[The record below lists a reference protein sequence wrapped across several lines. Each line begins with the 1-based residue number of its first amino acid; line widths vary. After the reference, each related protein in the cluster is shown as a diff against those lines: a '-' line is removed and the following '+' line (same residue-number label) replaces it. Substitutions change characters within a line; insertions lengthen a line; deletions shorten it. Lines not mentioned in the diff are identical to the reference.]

1 MSSPVC
7 GLPLCSGRSGLVS
20 VEAGLRRLG
29 TAGNGGASWRRWLAS
44 VEANLRGDGEEN
56 GDCRV
61 FTSWR
66 LVQENGLLGLE
77 MAMSKRE
84 WRWGREWSCG
94 RGKVRGGDGMAERFF
109 FKGKGGRRRLL
120 CICVGSLVCFAKA
133 KTGGK
138 WRLVCRSA

>member
-1 MSSPVC
+1 
-7 GLPLCSGRSGLVS
+7 
-20 VEAGLRRLG
+20 
-29 TAGNGGASWRRWLAS
+29 

-84 WRWGREWSCG
+84 WRWGREWSRG
-94 RGKVRGGDGMAERFF
+94 RGKVSGGDGMAKRFF
-109 FKGKGGRRRLL
+109 
-120 CICVGSLVCFAKA
+120 
-133 KTGGK
+133 
-138 WRLVCRSA
+138 